1 MTFSSS
7 PLQTGV
13 CALSEKRIRNIE
25 EKWQKKW
32 ENAKIFE
39 ADADPSKPKIFVTFP
54 YPYVNGDGHLGHLY
68 TQLHA
73 EFYAR
78 YKRMKGYN
86 VLFPQGFHATGQPIV
101 AAAKRIREGD
111 KKYVEILKQYGFSDD
126 EIPEFGDPKKW
137 IETFVERWIKALKG
151 MGFSIDWRR
160 TFYTTELNPPYDRFV
175 RWQYIKLK
183 EKGLVVKGTHPVV
196 WCPVE
201 KIPVGDHDRPDE
213 YAGIGPEEIVVV
225 KFRMDDGTVI
235 PTGTYRPETVYG
247 VTNIWINPDAEYIL
261 AEVDG
266 ERWVISEWGAKN
278 IAEQLHGV
286 KEIKK
291 IKGEELVGKTV
302 KNPVTGDQVPILPAK
317 FVDPDVATGIV
328 MSVPA
333 HAPYDW
339 IALEDIKKDEKTLE
353 KYGLKE
359 VVEHIKPISLI
370 KVEGYSEFPAKDAI
384 EKYGITSQE
393 DVDALEKATEE
404 IYKKEFYTGKLREIF
419 GKYAGMVVQEAKEF
433 LVEEFVERGVAT
445 KMWVTPVPVEDRA
458 GHRCIVKI
466 VEDQW
471 FLKYSDQEW
480 KKITKETLKDTVFD
494 PEPDARR
501 VVEHTV
507 DWLRDWACTRDVRSS
522 LGTRLPWDDTQYIE
536 SLSDSTVY
544 MAYYTIAHYLQNAE
558 KYSID
563 VSAVGEEFFDY
574 VFYGKGKAEE
584 VAKKVG
590 ASRETIEAMRREFEY
605 WYPVDLRCTGK
616 DLLQN
621 HVTFSIFHH
630 AALFP
635 GKHIRRW
642 SANGWVLLDGQK
654 MSKSRGHFITI
665 LMALERWGADATR
678 FAGAYA
684 GNMTLDDANFETD
697 VANVMGEELLRWM
710 EFIKDWYGRGGE
722 EYRSIDR
729 WFESRV
735 NRIIASVNEEYEA
748 LNTRNVVNAAWFEM
762 WRTVKYYLRR
772 TLHRPNKGVL
782 SRALEDWAKMMA
794 PVTPHIAEEIW
805 HGVFMKNSFVST
817 ESFPEADRKKI
828 DEHAEKME
836 EYVQRVVDDVKEV
849 LRLAKVDEPKRVVLI
864 LAEEWKYRVL
874 KKVKELLSRG
884 ERNVSAI
891 MREIPE
897 EYRKDIVKLIASAV
911 KNPKKIPEVLGSR
924 DDERKLL
931 LEAKEFIEREADVKI
946 YITGEYDHPKAKS
959 ALPFKPAIVVE

>member
-13 CALSEKRIRNIE
+13 CALSEKRIRTIE

-32 ENAKIFE
+32 EDARIFE

-247 VTNIWINPDAEYIL
+247 VTNIWINPDAEYIV

-302 KNPVTGDQVPILPAK
+302 QNPVTGDQVPILPAK

-359 VVEHIKPISLI
+359 VVEH
-370 KVEGYSEFPAKDAI
+370 
-384 EKYGITSQE
+384 
-393 DVDALEKATEE
+393 
-404 IYKKEFYTGKLREIF
+404 
-419 GKYAGMVVQEAKEF
+419 
-433 LVEEFVERGVAT
+433 
-445 KMWVTPVPVEDRA
+445 
-458 GHRCIVKI
+458 
-466 VEDQW
+466 
-471 FLKYSDQEW
+471 
-480 KKITKETLKDTVFD
+480 
-494 PEPDARR
+494 
-501 VVEHTV
+501 
-507 DWLRDWACTRDVRSS
+507 
-522 LGTRLPWDDTQYIE
+522 
-536 SLSDSTVY
+536 
-544 MAYYTIAHYLQNAE
+544 
-558 KYSID
+558 
-563 VSAVGEEFFDY
+563 
-574 VFYGKGKAEE
+574 
-584 VAKKVG
+584 
-590 ASRETIEAMRREFEY
+590 
-605 WYPVDLRCTGK
+605 
-616 DLLQN
+616 
-621 HVTFSIFHH
+621 
-630 AALFP
+630 
-635 GKHIRRW
+635 
-642 SANGWVLLDGQK
+642 
-654 MSKSRGHFITI
+654 
-665 LMALERWGADATR
+665 
-678 FAGAYA
+678 
-684 GNMTLDDANFETD
+684 
-697 VANVMGEELLRWM
+697 
-710 EFIKDWYGRGGE
+710 
-722 EYRSIDR
+722 
-729 WFESRV
+729 
-735 NRIIASVNEEYEA
+735 
-748 LNTRNVVNAAWFEM
+748 
-762 WRTVKYYLRR
+762 
-772 TLHRPNKGVL
+772 
-782 SRALEDWAKMMA
+782 
-794 PVTPHIAEEIW
+794 
-805 HGVFMKNSFVST
+805 
-817 ESFPEADRKKI
+817 
-828 DEHAEKME
+828 
-836 EYVQRVVDDVKEV
+836 
-849 LRLAKVDEPKRVVLI
+849 
-864 LAEEWKYRVL
+864 
-874 KKVKELLSRG
+874 
-884 ERNVSAI
+884 
-891 MREIPE
+891 
-897 EYRKDIVKLIASAV
+897 
-911 KNPKKIPEVLGSR
+911 
-924 DDERKLL
+924 
-931 LEAKEFIEREADVKI
+931 
-946 YITGEYDHPKAKS
+946 
-959 ALPFKPAIVVE
+959 